1 LGAGDGNRTRTV
13 SWEVDCHAS
22 ADQHVAGQLPCSVV
36 CEYPPD
42 TVPDPPIGHAAGTFP
57 ACQARR
63 AQAPNP
69 LIRSYEHTRTSAT
82 SGQIRASVDV
92 YRCPPQTALVAVLH
106 CCTAICLRTGLP
118 CPDALSWAAQHERL
132 RRIASG
138 ARAQQAHPDLQRQE
152 HRLLGVPHLQP
163 FVERREAGPRCPPHQ
178 SRSSRRRRYP
188 RAASRRH
195 ARSGPSEC
203 ALAAT
208 RARLTGDR
216 CRCSMPAYDLDRSTA
231 GTPCGTVGVRSS
243 RRGPRRLPR
252 APRGRQRSA
261 STFPPW
267 NLHQLCLLVSLSS
280 TRFFAARIPQVP
292 GRTSPLFD
300 PRGRRVRISA
310 DLSRWSTSSPN
321 GCCRVLATSRCRAL
335 YFGR

>member
-1 LGAGDGNRTRTV
+1 ML
-13 SWEVDCHAS
+13 S
-22 ADQHVAGQLPCSVV
+22 ADP
-36 CEYPPD
+36 
-42 TVPDPPIGHAAGTFP
+42 
-57 ACQARR
+57 
-63 AQAPNP
+63 
-69 LIRSYEHTRTSAT
+69 
-82 SGQIRASVDV
+82 
-92 YRCPPQTALVAVLH
+92 
-106 CCTAICLRTGLP
+106 
-118 CPDALSWAAQHERL
+118 AQHERL

-152 HRLLGVPHLQP
+152 HRLFGVPHLQP

-267 NLHQLCLLVSLSS
+267 NLHPPVVSAGEPVISLCLPLDSS
-280 TRFFAARIPQVP
+280 
-292 GRTSPLFD
+292 
-300 PRGRRVRISA
+300 PRGFRKCLVELLLYLIRVA
-310 DLSRWSTSSPN
+310 
-321 GCCRVLATSRCRAL
+321 G
-335 YFGR
+335 G